1 LPSLGSENEEGEK
14 GEEAQ
19 PQSSGF
25 PVAATTILPPST
37 LPTPTELKRKK
48 RSRTER
54 GNNERQR
61 RD

>member
-1 LPSLGSENEEGEK
+1 VLLHC

-19 PQSSGF
+19 TQSSGF

-37 LPTPTELKRKK
+37 LPTPAELKRKK